1 MRRALLPVLCV
12 LVAGCGVDVDAFG
25 PARLSATD
33 PALLDS
39 AGAMVFTFSSTA
51 GCANLID
58 APVADVVDAV
68 DREPEPSVQRIP
80 MLRGQVDPDRGG
92 PAGFDDVDAAHT
104 FSTVP
109 ASVPVA
115 LLALA
120 VDQDPGDG
128 FALADVAGHVFAR
141 ACREV
146 TFEPGKRVE
155 IPLVL
160 APAGLH

>member
-1 MRRALLPVLCV
+1 MTFPLRLLVLALGLCV
-12 LVAGCGVDVDAFG
+12 GCGVDVDAFG
-25 PARLSATD
+25 PARLLATD
-33 PALLDS
+33 PGLLDS
-39 AGAMVFTFSSTA
+39 AGAVIFTFSSTA
-51 GCANLID
+51 GCAALVD
-58 APVADVVDAV
+58 GAVADVVDAV
-68 DREPEPSVQRIP
+68 GDDPSVQRIP

-109 ASVPVA
+109 ASIPVS

-120 VDQDPGDG
+120 ADTDPGDG
-128 FALADVAGHVFAR
+128 FALGDLTGTVFAA

-146 TFEPGKRVE
+146 TFEPGRRVE
-155 IPLVL
+155 VPLVL